1 MDKERLF
8 RYLDRKYSSKSEIIP
23 NIPLGVDADA
33 IWSEILQSR
42 RERGIELPLVNV
54 NGDAYWYILTNKMI
68 SASEVIV
75 DELLEQESTAEPH
88 KSSVST
94 IEEIYYTGFMEG
106 AQISV
111 QDAMDFL
118 QSGTEP
124 SSVEE
129 LILINSRQ
137 AAGFAAEN
145 MYHAIDSNYLHNLAY
160 FLTDGLE
167 NGGGDYRITDTMD
180 IPSLQGENVKLPPA
194 NMIPDLVNQIT
205 GFIADS
211 KTHPLIK
218 AAAAQA
224 WVLAVRPFPEGNERL
239 ARILSS
245 VILIRA
251 GYSFFGEIS
260 ISSIIARTSYEYF
273 RAIANILR
281 VENGADLTY
290 FLEYYLVAL
299 SDAVN
304 EMKAKKTQQTQD
316 MIMEEQR
323 QALLPLSMDQTTVTK
338 QNHGKGYK
346 AVGTALKKMKE
357 QGISTFSNKDVQSL
371 TGLSYK
377 YVYAVLSQY
386 EAESHIVVT
395 SRGKGGNVYAFTG
408 EAPYDDITD
417 DAIQLTLQES
427 EINGSRDAL
436 ISALHKQQKKGS
448 NNVVLVASKLLEYV
462 ASGRKQFTSAEIA
475 GELGLTIVAVRNCV
489 KPLKEKGYIVST
501 GIKKNQNIFAF
512 AFIAGQV
519 SPENTVQSDTSALTA
534 YLSEMIQKRKGR
546 HPAAFAKQMIRYL
559 AEGRTEFTS
568 ADFTGPLNM
577 HPTMSN
583 EYLRELRDK
592 GLLTTVPSNGKKNV
606 YALLIAAHPA
616 LEDDQKNTLRLLYD
630 VFGEES
636 FSTEMV
642 IAQLDYSEGQVTG
655 ILNQFTWMNLLNRTS
670 DQENRDYYKLCV
682 NPTDNPECFGNA
694 A

>member
-180 IPSLQGENVKLPPA
+180 IPSLQGETVKLPPA

-304 EMKAKKTQQTQD
+304 EMKAKRKQQTQD

-346 AVGTALKKMKE
+346 AVGTAMKKMKE
-357 QGISTFSNKDVQSL
+357 QGISTFSNKDNQPDFNWGQTIYTMCVEPVHIS
-371 TGLSYK
+371 GSNKIMLSYK
-377 YVYAVLSQY
+377 SGATDIGGMWLVPKSNQQMSEADTARYIY
-386 EAESHIVVT
+386 EAILNNQAVSVPFGWLGSV
-395 SRGKGGNVYAFTG
+395 GNYINVLHECSGINTG
-408 EAPYDDITD
+408 EYYLAWKAVTD
-417 DAIQLTLQES
+417 
-427 EINGSRDAL
+427 N
-436 ISALHKQQKKGS
+436 
-448 NNVVLVASKLLEYV
+448 
-462 ASGRKQFTSAEIA
+462 TS
-475 GELGLTIVAVRNCV
+475 
-489 KPLKEKGYIVST
+489 P
-501 GIKKNQNIFAF
+501 
-512 AFIAGQV
+512 
-519 SPENTVQSDTSALTA
+519 
-534 YLSEMIQKRKGR
+534 
-546 HPAAFAKQMIRYL
+546 MIR
-559 AEGRTEFTS
+559 S
-568 ADFTGPLNM
+568 V
-577 HPTMSN
+577 
-583 EYLRELRDK
+583 K
-592 GLLTTVPSNGKKNV
+592 VV
-606 YALLIAAHPA
+606 
-616 LEDDQKNTLRLLYD
+616 D
-630 VFGEES
+630 V
-636 FSTEMV
+636 T
-642 IAQLDYSEGQVTG
+642 I
-655 ILNQFTWMNLLNRTS
+655 
-670 DQENRDYYKLCV
+670 
-682 NPTDNPECFGNA
+682 
-694 A
+694 